1 MFVFCVV
8 MSTIGNI
15 MVASSK
21 SISVY
26 AGSQVLFVLGS
37 QGMYAMW
44 NYALCALTCLGIS
57 LMLQILAGGTFP
69 KQLLRGLE
77 LKYYQIQAICTIAPS

>member
-8 MSTIGNI
+8 MSTLGNI

-37 QGMYAMW
+37 QGVYAMW
-44 NYALCALTCLGIS
+44 NHTLCMLTCLGIS
-57 LMLQILAGGTFP
+57 LMLQILAGGMYP
-69 KQLLRGLE
+69 KHLLRGL
-77 LKYYQIQAICTIAPS
+77 